1 MSDARHLR
9 SAILDFMRRPN
20 YRPASA
26 DELQRLLHIERARRH
41 PFNRALRELVSDDE
55 VIRVDRHRYAI
66 AGWTPPAARGGRDG
80 RGDGGRS
87 GDRDRREARPGRA
100 DGARGGR
107 GFATP
112 EVAPAGASDAGPIR
126 PGSIV
131 AGTIQVHPKGFAFV
145 TPDRGGVDLFIPP
158 PAVGETRDG
167 DRVEA
172 VVVRMQA
179 DGRAQGEIRRVLE
192 KTRRRIVGVYKGGPN
207 GGTVEAYDRRFE
219 AGIAIPPE
227 GVGGAVNGLVVGVE
241 IDRPAEEGRR
251 AWGRIVEV
259 IGPAESPETDLKA
272 VIRKFGLRQEFPPDV
287 MQQASQAPDRVLPE
301 DIRGREDFRNLPIV
315 TIDGETAMD
324 FDDAVM
330 VRRLDGGRYELHVHI
345 ADVAHYV
352 RASSPLDREALE
364 RATSVYFPGTS
375 LPMLPHRLSNGICSL
390 NPHVD
395 RLVLSCVMTI
405 DGQGNV
411 VEYRLAEGV
420 IRSASRMTYTNV
432 AKILVDRDAAL
443 LAQYRDLVP
452 GFHLMEELCAVL
464 NARRRQRGSIDFDLP
479 EPEVI
484 LAATG
489 EMTGIMAL
497 ERNIAHRLIEEFML
511 VANETVARHLFKAK
525 APSMY
530 RVHER
535 PDPRRL
541 EEFDAVAQAF
551 GYSLPRPFTS
561 IQPRAFQTL
570 LERARGRPEE
580 RFLARLMLRS
590 MKQARYSEKRD
601 IHFGLASSCYTH
613 FTSPIRRYP
622 DLVVHRLVKRLL
634 EARPL
639 QARERG
645 ELEVFIPEAAAR
657 SSVRE
662 RTADAAENELIE
674 RKKMVF
680 MAQKVG
686 EEFDGF
692 ICGVEAFGIFV
703 ELVDLFVDGLVAIES
718 LPGDRFRF
726 IERQRIMKGERH
738 GQVLALGDPVRVRLS
753 RVNAARM
760 EIEFALL
767 EHRPGPRP
775 AGVAAAV
782 REVAETRAGRR
793 DIARR
798 KRRDDERKS
807 AEARRAAAHGKGHAP
822 AAPPGGGHAPH
833 GGGQAAHRG
842 GQPQRGRQGRR
853 GRPRGGGG
861 PTGAGSVRSGR
872 GRRRRC
878 SAWRAAPAP
887 GDRATPPRS
896 GASRRRRIA
905 SCRTPPMSP
914 SPPGGGRC
922 RASSIAAPP
931 PCSTSSPTGPASGR
945 CGPGPSGRAAR
956 ASRTSWSA
964 SCRSCSTCRRCVTG
978 GSAPAA

>member
-1 MSDARHLR
+1 MRQ
-9 SAILDFMRRPN
+9 AILDFMRRPN

-26 DELQRLLHIERARRH
+26 DELQRLLRIDRKHRH
-41 PFNRALRELVSDDE
+41 TFNRALRELVNDNE
-55 VIRVDRHRYAI
+55 VDRVDRHRYAV
-66 AGWTPPAARGGRDG
+66 AGWTPPARGVRQEGRRDG
-80 RGDGGRS
+80 RGAGHESRGGGRQDRPAGRDGGSR
-87 GDRDRREARPGRA
+87 RDGTTPGLA
-100 DGARGGR
+100 
-107 GFATP
+107 
-112 EVAPAGASDAGPIR
+112 APAESTPGPMR
-126 PGSIV
+126 AGSIV
-131 AGTIQVHPKGFAFV
+131 IGTIQVHPKGFAFV

-158 PAVGETRDG
+158 PEVADRRDG

-172 VVVRMQA
+172 VVVRTQR

-192 KTRRRIVGVYKGGPN
+192 KTRRRIVGVFRGGPD
-207 GGTVEAYDRRFE
+207 GGTVEAYDRRYE
-219 AGIAIPPE
+219 AGIGIPRE

-241 IDRPAEEGRR
+241 IDQPGEEGRR

-259 IGPAESPETDLKA
+259 IGPAESPETDLRA
-272 VIRKFGLRQEFPPDV
+272 VIRKFGLREQFPPDV
-287 MQQASQAPDRVLPE
+287 MQQAGQAPERVRPE
-301 DIRGREDFRNLPIV
+301 DIRGREDFRGLPIV

-324 FDDAVM
+324 FDDAIL
-330 VRRLDGGRYELHVHI
+330 VRRLGSGGDYELQVHI

-352 RASSPLDREALE
+352 RSSTPLDSEAIE

-390 NPHVD
+390 NPQVD

-405 DGQGNV
+405 DRQGSV
-411 VEYRLAEGV
+411 TGYRLAEGV
-420 IRSASRMTYTNV
+420 IRSAARMTYTNV
-432 AKILVDRDAAL
+432 AKILVDRDPAVM
-443 LAQYRDLVP
+443 AQYRDLVP
-452 GFHLMEELCAVL
+452 NFLLMEELCAVL
-464 NARRRQRGSIDFDLP
+464 NGRRRRRGSIDFDLP

-511 VANETVARHLFKAK
+511 TANETVARHLFKARI
-525 APSMY
+525 PSIY

-541 EEFDAVAQAF
+541 EDFDAVAHAF

-561 IQPRAFQTL
+561 IEPRSFQAL
-570 LERARGRPEE
+570 LERAAGRPEE

-590 MKQARYSEKRD
+590 MKQARYSDKRD

-634 EARPL
+634 RGGPI
-639 QARERG
+639 QAKERG
-645 ELEVFIPEAAAR
+645 ELDLFMPEAAAR

-686 EEFDGF
+686 EEFEGF
-692 ICGVEAFGIFV
+692 ICGVEAFGILV
-703 ELVDLFVDGLVAIES
+703 ELRDLFVDGLVAIEA
-718 LPGDRFRF
+718 LPGDRFHF

-767 EHRPGPRP
+767 EHRAGPRP
-775 AGVAAAV
+775 AGVVAAPREAV
-782 REVAETRAGRR
+782 DTRGGRR
-793 DIARR
+793 DIARGRRRESER
-798 KRRDDERKS
+798 KR
-807 AEARRAAAHGKGHAP
+807 AEVCGAPPAGPPPPGRHGRRRGGRGHA
-822 AAPPGGGHAPH
+822 
-833 GGGQAAHRG
+833 RG
-842 GQPQRGRQGRR
+842 P
-853 GRPRGGGG
+853 GG

-872 GRRRRC
+872 GRRRR
-878 SAWRAAPAP
+878 
-887 GDRATPPRS
+887 
-896 GASRRRRIA
+896 
-905 SCRTPPMSP
+905 
-914 SPPGGGRC
+914 
-922 RASSIAAPP
+922 
-931 PCSTSSPTGPASGR
+931 
-945 CGPGPSGRAAR
+945 
-956 ASRTSWSA
+956 
-964 SCRSCSTCRRCVTG
+964 
-978 GSAPAA
+978 

>member
-1 MSDARHLR
+1 MNDARHLR
-9 SAILDFMRRPN
+9 DAILDFMRRPN
-20 YRPASA
+20 YRPVSA
-26 DELQRLLHIERARRH
+26 DELQRLLRIDRSRRH
-41 PFNRALRELVSDDE
+41 PFSRALRALVNDDA

-66 AGWTPPAARGGRDG
+66 AGWTPTVPRSGGRDG
-80 RGDGGRS
+80 RGDGGRRVER
-87 GDRDRREARPGRA
+87 RD
-100 DGARGGR
+100 GGR
-107 GFATP
+107 HGRTAEP
-112 EVAPAGASDAGPIR
+112 RVRDVPAQGAAAPAAGPMR
-126 PGSIV
+126 AGSIV
-131 AGTIQVHPKGFAFV
+131 TGNIQVHPKGFAFV

-158 PAVGETRDG
+158 PAVGDTQDG

-172 VVVRMQA
+172 IVVRMQA
-179 DGRAQGEIRRVLE
+179 DGRATGDIRRVLE
-192 KTRRRIVGVYKGGPN
+192 KTRRRIVGVYRGGPD

-219 AGIAIPPE
+219 AGIAIPRE

-241 IDRPAEEGRR
+241 VEQQAEEGRS

-287 MQQASQAPDRVLPE
+287 MQQAAQAPDRVPPE
-301 DIRGREDFRNLPIV
+301 DIRGREDFRDLPIV

-324 FDDAVM
+324 FDDAVL
-330 VRRLDGGRYELHVHI
+330 VRRLDGGHYELHVHI

-352 RASSPLDREALE
+352 RGSSPLDREALE

-405 DGQGNV
+405 DPQGQV
-411 VEYRLAEGV
+411 TQYRLAEGV
-420 IRSASRMTYTNV
+420 IRSAARMTYTNV
-432 AKILVDRDAAL
+432 AKILVDRDPRVMT
-443 LAQYRDLVP
+443 QYRDFVA
-452 GFHLMEELCAVL
+452 GFRLMEELCGVL
-464 NARRRQRGSIDFDLP
+464 NARRRRRGSIDFDLP

-511 VANETVARHLFKAK
+511 TANETVARHLFRAK
-525 APSMY
+525 VPSMY

-541 EEFDAVAQAF
+541 EDFEAVAHAF

-561 IQPRAFQTL
+561 IEPRSFQSL

-580 RFLARLMLRS
+580 RFLSRLMLRS

-601 IHFGLASSCYTH
+601 IHFGLASTCYTH

-634 EARPL
+634 KGGPV

-645 ELEVFIPEAAAR
+645 DLEVFMPEAAAR

-680 MAQKVG
+680 MAQKIG

-703 ELVDLFVDGLVAIES
+703 ELQELFVDGLVGIDA

-753 RVNAARM
+753 RVSAARM

-782 REVAETRAGRR
+782 REPAETRAGRR
-793 DIARR
+793 DVARG
-798 KRRDDERKS
+798 KRRQDERK
-807 AEARRAAAHGKGHAP
+807 RAAASGAAAPGRGHAP
-822 AAPPGGGHAPH
+822 ARH
-833 GGGQAAHRG
+833 
-842 GQPQRGRQGRR
+842 GRR
-853 GRPRGGGG
+853 GRTRGGGG
-861 PTGAGSVRSGR
+861 STGAGSVRSGR
-872 GRRRRC
+872 GRRRR
-878 SAWRAAPAP
+878 
-887 GDRATPPRS
+887 
-896 GASRRRRIA
+896 
-905 SCRTPPMSP
+905 
-914 SPPGGGRC
+914 
-922 RASSIAAPP
+922 
-931 PCSTSSPTGPASGR
+931 
-945 CGPGPSGRAAR
+945 
-956 ASRTSWSA
+956 
-964 SCRSCSTCRRCVTG
+964 
-978 GSAPAA
+978 